1 MLIRAHLCTLAI
13 AVSFNSVWRAPMDS
27 FRYGGLQFLLV
38 QSVAMIFV
46 ALPVT
51 LLQLAI
57 GQLSQQDAV
66 GMWRAVPFFKGKI
79 CVMGCTGLIKGF
91 NNILSYGIVH
101 NTTSKTKNKKK
112 NIRHTF

>member
-1 MLIRAHLCTLAI
+1 
-13 AVSFNSVWRAPMDS
+13 MDS

-38 QSVAMIFV
+38 QSVAMIVV

-51 LLQLAI
+51 LLQLAA

-79 CVMGCTGLIKGF
+79 LLNGIHGCNK
-91 NNILSYGIVH
+91 SVH
-101 NTTSKTKNKKK
+101 LY
-112 NIRHTF
+112 FEV